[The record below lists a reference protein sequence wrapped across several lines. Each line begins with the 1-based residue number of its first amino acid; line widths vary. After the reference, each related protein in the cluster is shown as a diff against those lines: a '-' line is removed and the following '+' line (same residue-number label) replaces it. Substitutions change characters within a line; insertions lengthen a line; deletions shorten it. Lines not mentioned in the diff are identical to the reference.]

1 MLRNINEL
9 QARFPQGPKAGIT
22 QETSKYGIE
31 QLRGQWGERVPKVVS
46 APRRAPLGT
55 GCLFQ
60 GELEERRA
68 EAGNFEGQRGEAPNG
83 EPVRDG
89 WEILL
94 GGHGRHE

>member
-1 MLRNINEL
+1 MLRNRKEL
-9 QARFPQGPKAGIT
+9 QARVPPGPKAGIT

-31 QLRGQWGERVPKVVS
+31 QLRRQWGERVPQVVS

-60 GELEERRA
+60 LEERRA
-68 EAGNFEGQRGEAPNG
+68 EAGNLEGQRGEVPSG

-94 GGHGRHE
+94 GGRPN